1 MGEESVLEGRDGVG
15 LEEDAGV
22 DLVRAAP
29 VGDGVEVVGEGA
41 YLKGTAFLWSA
52 SAGKGK
58 E

>member
-1 MGEESVLEGRDGVG
+1 VALQLETAWRSSGS
-15 LEEDAGV
+15 
-22 DLVRAAP
+22 
-29 VGDGVEVVGEGA
+29 GA